1 MFQVNDYIIYGES
14 GVCLIADITTPPIS
28 GVDKNKNYYVLH
40 PYYSSGKTIYTPV
53 DNDKVSM
60 RKILTKQEAEEL
72 ISKIPFI
79 ETIWIENEK
88 FREDV
93 YKKAMHTYA
102 SEAWVKIIKT
112 LYLRKEERKAEG
124 KVITATDE
132 RYFRAAENYLY
143 GELSLSLG
151 MPLEEVKGYVEQSSG
166 STKIK

>member
-14 GVCLIADITTPPIS
+14 GVCLITDITTPPIS

-40 PYYSSGKTIYTPV
+40 PYYSAGKTIYTPV

-72 ISKIPFI
+72 INKIPFI
-79 ETIWIENEK
+79 ETIWVENEK

-93 YKKAMHTYA
+93 YKKAMRTYA
-102 SEAWVKIIKT
+102 CEAWVKIIKT
-112 LYLRKEERKAEG
+112 LYLRKEERKAGG
-124 KVITATDE
+124 KVVTATDE
-132 RYFRAAENYLY
+132 KYYKAAENNLY

-151 MPLEEVKGYVEQSSG
+151 IPLEEIKEFVEQN
-166 STKIK
+166 TRPAKIK

>member
-28 GVDKNKNYYVLH
+28 GVDKSKNYYILH

-60 RKILTKQEAEEL
+60 RKILTKQEAWDL
-72 ISKIPFI
+72 INKIPYI

-88 FREDV
+88 SREDV
-93 YKKAMHTYA
+93 YKKAMRTYVC
-102 SEAWVKIIKT
+102 EAWVRIIKT
-112 LYLRKEERKAEG
+112 LYLRKEERKADG
-124 KVITATDE
+124 KVVTATDE
-132 RYFRAAENYLY
+132 RYFKAAENYLY

-151 MPLEEVKGYVEQSSG
+151 IPLEEVKSFVEQN
-166 STKIK
+166 TRMAKIK